1 MHPCAGYLSPHL
13 STAAEFPTTREPTS
27 NSRCRVSWPAGHLA
41 IDDCQKLNNMTDTP
55 TPTPL
60 LDDSKPTPFEAMKN
74 AFYAKYVSSVSLSL
88 IGMWVRVTAMGYLV
102 YDITNDPFLLGL
114 IGVVQGA
121 PQLVFG
127 PLAGAYL
134 DRWDRR
140 KVLMGVQIVMLTMMT
155 LLTWLVWSERVT
167 FGWLV
172 VISVVVGASASFDWP
187 ARLSIIPMLV
197 SRRELPSAVAINSAA
212 FNGARVI
219 GPAMAG
225 WMIALVGMAGSF
237 LLAGAATIP
246 FLILLLGMAASV
258 PTAPPKRTGPVE
270 PPFQTLMDG
279 YKYIWNT
286 VEIRTMIGID
296 LFPIIIGMSYLS
308 MTPAIA
314 RDVLGQGPEGL
325 GWLMTFAG
333 LGSLVGTLVVTRINS
348 WPNRGRIV
356 LMAVMFF
363 AVMIMF
369 YGLSGNYY
377 LSLLAIMLVG
387 LGYGT
392 SSTLNDTLIQMNVD
406 EAFRGRV
413 MAAYSTIWGLSPAG
427 GMLAGWMANIVGLQL
442 AIALNGLLVLL
453 YAVYLWFFTPM
464 RKID

>member
-1 MHPCAGYLSPHL
+1 
-13 STAAEFPTTREPTS
+13 
-27 NSRCRVSWPAGHLA
+27 
-41 IDDCQKLNNMTDTP
+41 
-55 TPTPL
+55 
-60 LDDSKPTPFEAMKN
+60 MKN
-74 AFYAKYVSSVSLSL
+74 AFYAKYVSSVALSL
-88 IGMWVRVTAMGYLV
+88 FGMWVRITAMGYLV
-102 YDITNDPFLLGL
+102 YEITEDPFLLGV

-140 KVLMGVQIVMLTMMT
+140 KVLMGVQIVMLTMMM
-155 LLTWLVWSERVT
+155 LVTWLVWTDRVT

-172 VISVVVGASASFDWP
+172 AISIVVGASASFDWP

-219 GPAMAG
+219 GPAIAG
-225 WMIALVGMAGSF
+225 WLIAAFGMAGSF
-237 LLAGAATIP
+237 FLSGAATVP
-246 FLILLLGMAASV
+246 FLILLIGMAATV
-258 PTAPPKRTGPVE
+258 PTAPPKRTGPAE
-270 PPFQTLMDG
+270 SPFKTLMEG
-279 YKYIWNT
+279 YKYIWHT

-296 LFPIIIGMSYLS
+296 LFPIIIGMSYIS

-325 GWLMTFAG
+325 GWLLTCAG
-333 LGSLVGTLVVTRINS
+333 VGSLIGTLIVTRLNS

-356 LMAVMFF
+356 LVAVMFF

-369 YGLSGNYY
+369 YGLSSSFY
-377 LSLLAIMLVG
+377 LSLVAITLVG
-387 LGYGT
+387 FGYGT
-392 SSTLNDTLIQMNVD
+392 SSTLNDTLIQLNVD
-406 EAFRGRV
+406 EVFRGRV

-427 GMLAGWMANIVGLQL
+427 GLLAGWMANIVGLQW
-442 AIALNGLLVLL
+442 AIAINGLLVFL
-453 YAVYLWFFTPM
+453 YSVYLLVFTPM